1 MNLFTQALISGLMI
15 GAVYTFLGIGL
26 VLVYRTARIL
36 NLAHGETFAITGVA
50 AALLVSKA
58 GLPLPLSLVLAI
70 VAALAFALSLHRF
83 VLRPRAEWP
92 SGTLIL
98 ITLGAAFVVRG
109 VLILAAGTDPV
120 SFPAL
125 FSGMPLRI
133 AGGVIPQQG
142 IALVVLGFGV
152 SAAVGVY
159 LGATRSGKQLLAA
172 AENPYAA
179 ELLGVNVER
188 ARLTAYGIGGL
199 LSALAGV
206 LLIPLI
212 AVDFQSGLA
221 MTLRGFIAAAISG
234 MSPVGVIFGGLGLG
248 LFESFV
254 GAYLGALYQDPVM
267 FCILII
273 VALWQ
278 SRKIRFGGSRR
289 A

>member
-1 MNLFTQALISGLMI
+1 MNLLTQAVISGLMI
-15 GAVYTFLGIGL
+15 GAVYAFLGIGL

-36 NLAHGETFAITGVA
+36 NLAHGESFAITGIA
-50 AALLVSKA
+50 AAVLAKA
-58 GLPLPLSLVLAI
+58 GLPLAAAIALAI
-70 VAALAFALSLHRF
+70 LIAVAFALGLHRF

-92 SGTLIL
+92 AGTLIL

-109 VLILAAGTDPV
+109 LLILVAGTDPV
-120 SFPAL
+120 SFPVL
-125 FSGMPLRI
+125 FSGASLRI
-133 AGGVIPQQG
+133 AGGVIPPQG
-142 IALVVLGFGV
+142 IALIVLGFGG
-152 SAAVGVY
+152 SAAVAVY
-159 LGATRSGKQLLAA
+159 LAMTRSGKQLLAA

-188 ARLTAYGIGGL
+188 ARLTAYGIGAL
-199 LSALAGV
+199 LGALAGA

-234 MSPVGVIFGGLGLG
+234 MSPIGVVFSGLGLG
-248 LFESFV
+248 LFESMV

-267 FCILII
+267 FGLLIA

-278 SRKIRFGGSRR
+278 ARNIRFGGTRR

>member
-1 MNLFTQALISGLMI
+1 MI

-36 NLAHGETFAITGVA
+36 NHAHGETFAITGVVA
-50 AALLVSKA
+50 AMLVSQA
-58 GLPLPLSLVLAI
+58 GMPLLAA
-70 VAALAFALSLHRF
+70 VALAMLAALAFALSLHRF

-92 SGTLIL
+92 AGTLIL

-109 VLILAAGTDPV
+109 LLILLAGTDPV

-125 FSGMPLRI
+125 FTGTPLRI

-152 SAAVGVY
+152 SAAVAVF
-159 LGATRSGKQLLAA
+159 LTATRSGKQLLAA

-188 ARLTAYGIGGL
+188 AQLTAYGIGAL
-199 LSALAGV
+199 LGALAGV

-221 MTLRGFIAAAISG
+221 MTMRGFIAAAISG
-234 MSPVGVIFGGLGLG
+234 MSPIGVIFGGLGLG

-267 FCILII
+267 FCILIF
-273 VALWQ
+273 VALAQ

>member
-1 MNLFTQALISGLMI
+1 VNLFTQAVISGLMV

-36 NLAHGETFAITGVA
+36 NLAHGETFAITGVV
-50 AALLVSKA
+50 AALLVKA
-58 GLPLPLSLVLAI
+58 GAPLLAALAGAAA
-70 VAALAFALSLHRF
+70 VALAFALSLHRF
-83 VLRPRAEWP
+83 VLRPRADWP
-92 SGTLIL
+92 PGTLIL

-109 VLILAAGTDPV
+109 ILILAAGTDPV

-125 FSGMPLRI
+125 FTGAPMRI
-133 AGGVIPQQG
+133 AGGVIPAQG
-142 IALVVLGFGV
+142 IALVLFGFGV
-152 SAAVGVY
+152 SGAVAAY
-159 LGATRSGKQLLAA
+159 LAGTRSGKQLLAA
-172 AENPYAA
+172 AENPFAA

-188 ARLTAYGIGGL
+188 ARLTAYAIGGL
-199 LSALAGV
+199 LGALAGI

-267 FCILII
+267 FCILIV
-273 VALWQ
+273 VAVWQ

>member
-1 MNLFTQALISGLMI
+1 MNLFTQAVISGLMV

-36 NLAHGETFAITGVA
+36 NLAHGETFAITGVV
-50 AALLVSKA
+50 AALLVKA
-58 GLPLPLSLVLAI
+58 GAPLLAALAGAAA
-70 VAALAFALSLHRF
+70 VALAFALSLHRF
-83 VLRPRAEWP
+83 VLRPRADWP
-92 SGTLIL
+92 PGTLIL

-109 VLILAAGTDPV
+109 ILILAAGTDPV

-125 FSGMPLRI
+125 FTGTPMRI
-133 AGGVIPQQG
+133 AGGVIPEQG
-142 IALVVLGFGV
+142 IALVLFGFGV
-152 SAAVGVY
+152 SGAVAAY
-159 LGATRSGKQLLAA
+159 LAGTRSGKQLLAA
-172 AENPYAA
+172 AENPFAA

-188 ARLTAYGIGGL
+188 ARLTAYAIGGL
-199 LSALAGV
+199 LGALAGI

-234 MSPVGVIFGGLGLG
+234 MSPVGVIFSGIGLG
-248 LFESFV
+248 LFEAFV

-267 FCILII
+267 FCILIV
-273 VALWQ
+273 VAVWQ